1 VRCARRL
8 RGQDPYLLL
17 SAIPLIVLVVSIA
30 AFAVD
35 VPIAD
40 QWALVPLLEKSYA
53 GRLSLRDL
61 WAQHN
66 EHRLLFPRL
75 LMLGL
80 AHLTGWNTAYELGA
94 NVVFSAVI
102 AWLLGWQACV
112 SARRLG
118 VDARPLLPIIALAP
132 VVPPLAFVF
141 LLAWR
146 LMRPGLLPLWA
157 GLPLGAFDDL
167 FSGQPFGSGILL
179 FSLTMMGIELLDMR
193 FPWRSFW
200 QDWIIAIALMAAY
213 LVLAAIL
220 SGARLDRMELVS
232 LAPQFLLAIVA
243 YPVIARIVSLLDRLR
258 LLRVRRLG

>member
-1 VRCARRL
+1 MIEQINPRARR
-8 RGQDPYLLL
+8 D
-17 SAIPLIVLVVSIA
+17 
-30 AFAVD
+30 AFGSKINRD
-35 VPIAD
+35 HS
-40 QWALVPLLEKSYA
+40 PLLAFGVPWASILLA
-53 GRLSLRDL
+53 SL
-61 WAQHN
+61 
-66 EHRLLFPRL
+66 
-75 LMLGL
+75 
-80 AHLTGWNTAYELGA
+80 T
-94 NVVFSAVI
+94 
-102 AWLLGWQACV
+102 
-112 SARRLG
+112 
-118 VDARPLLPIIALAP
+118 PLLPVIAPAP
-132 VVPPLAFVF
+132 VLPPFAYLL

-146 LMRPGLLPLWA
+146 LMRPGLLPLWS

-167 FSGQPFGSGILL
+167 YSGQPFGSGILL